1 MKEWEMP
8 IKRNFTVWTQQCCT
22 VQPTFVFLGRYV
34 SLHLVTQTS
43 VLQEKKKWRQVENT
57 SHLSANPSKPQAVS
71 ESTVCVGAAF
81 PAENCV
87 VTQLDHIALLLQHAE
102 RVQSSKLM
110 ELHGSIY
117 PQVPGM
123 RIAIRTEGKS
133 LQAQTKVSRGDHQA
147 HVNQ

>member
-1 MKEWEMP
+1 M
-8 IKRNFTVWTQQCCT
+8 
-22 VQPTFVFLGRYV
+22 
-34 SLHLVTQTS
+34 
-43 VLQEKKKWRQVENT
+43 
-57 SHLSANPSKPQAVS
+57 
-71 ESTVCVGAAF
+71 
-81 PAENCV
+81 

-117 PQVPGM
+117 LQVPGM

-133 LQAQTKVSRGDHQA
+133 LQAQTKVSRGVHQT